1 MQVQIENIP
10 KALKQSPNFVL
21 WRKEKRDGR
30 ETKVPYQRNGRYA
43 KSDDPTTWTNYSA
56 AVSALINGRG
66 KYNGIGFCLSE
77 GTPIGIDLDHCR
89 CPAFPD
95 TEIIVPWAMDI
106 IKEVNSYTE
115 SSPSGKGIR
124 IFAYGGKL
132 PAYGRKKGLP
142 EYGGDNCRKDVVPA
156 FEIYESG
163 RYLTVTGNRIAGTPT
178 DIMSRPEAIAAVH
191 KRIFSDT
198 ATVQSKP
205 GFVQPV
211 ANMSVTD
218 TLEKAYRS
226 KNGERIRVLYN
237 GNYSDYPSQSE
248 ADLALC
254 SHLAF
259 LFDGDAIAID
269 AAFRE
274 SGLFRDKWDTKHHS
288 DGATYGEA
296 TIKKAIAGCAS
307 FYRDHQTRENKSADL
322 PTLSQ
327 PEAWPEPIS
336 LPNGL
341 SPVKPLESVMIPAP
355 LRGWLMDI
363 ADRMQIP
370 TDFST
375 AAAVVTLGS
384 IIGRGCGIYP
394 KRQDDWLVVPN
405 LWGAVVGRPSLMK
418 TPAVS
423 EAQRHLNRLEAEARD
438 DYQKAAYAF
447 KIDKE
452 VIKITRAA
460 IGEKI
465 KKAVKDGN
473 NIDYARSELAALQVD
488 EPERRRFQTQD
499 GTVEKIGELLNKNP
513 RGLLINRDELI
524 GWFRSLDREG
534 RENDRPFYLE
544 AWNGYRGYTYDR
556 IGRGTLDIPALS
568 VSIFGAITPGQ
579 LSHYVFQANRGG
591 NGDDGLLQRFQV
603 IVWPDAPAEWKNVD
617 RFPDTI
623 EKNRAWK
630 IFKVL
635 SGEIPGAVKKDGA
648 DIPALRFSPEGQE
661 IFDQWRHDLEIRL
674 RSDHGLHP
682 AMESHLT
689 KYRKLMPSLGLIFH
703 LVDVADGA
711 MPGLVSETAAI
722 MAVAWCEYLESHA
735 IRIYGAATMPGLDVA
750 REIIKHIRRGAIQD
764 GATVREI
771 WRHQWSKIPS
781 SEDVKMG
788 LEVLKEYEWLSL
800 EKITT
805 KGRASELVRLNPRIK
820 LL

>member
-296 TIKKAIAGCAS
+296 TIKKVIAGCAS
-307 FYRDHQTRENKSADL
+307 FYGDHQTQERETKETV
-322 PTLSQ
+322 P
-327 PEAWPEPIS
+327 PESWPEPLPLPDELPPVES
-336 LPNGL
+336 FDMDLLPNT
-341 SPVKPLESVMIPAP
+341 
-355 LRGWLMDI
+355 LRAWAADI
-363 ADRMQIP
+363 
-370 TDFST
+370 
-375 AAAVVTLGS
+375 V
-384 IIGRGCGIYP
+384 
-394 KRQDDWLVVPN
+394 
-405 LWGAVVGRPSLMK
+405 
-418 TPAVS
+418 
-423 EAQRHLNRLEAEARD
+423 E
-438 DYQKAAYAF
+438 
-447 KIDKE
+447 
-452 VIKITRAA
+452 
-460 IGEKI
+460 
-465 KKAVKDGN
+465 
-473 NIDYARSELAALQVD
+473 
-488 EPERRRFQTQD
+488 RFQC
-499 GTVEKIGELLNKNP
+499 P
-513 RGLLINRDELI
+513 
-524 GWFRSLDREG
+524 
-534 RENDRPFYLE
+534 
-544 AWNGYRGYTYDR
+544 
-556 IGRGTLDIPALS
+556 
-568 VSIFGAITPGQ
+568 
-579 LSHYVFQANRGG
+579 
-591 NGDDGLLQRFQV
+591 
-603 IVWPDAPAEWKNVD
+603 PDFV
-617 RFPDTI
+617 
-623 EKNRAWK
+623 
-630 IFKVL
+630 
-635 SGEIPGAVKKDGA
+635 G
-648 DIPALRFSPEGQE
+648 
-661 IFDQWRHDLEIRL
+661 
-674 RSDHGLHP
+674 
-682 AMESHLT
+682 
-689 KYRKLMPSLGLIFH
+689 
-703 LVDVADGA
+703 
-711 MPGLVSETAAI
+711 AAI
-722 MAVAWCEYLESHA
+722 MAALASVVGRKIA
-735 IRIYGAATMPGLDVA
+735 IRPQARTDWTAVPNNWVLLVGRPGVMKSPAMEAALAPLKRLAAQAGENFKIQKEEYQGTA
-750 REIIKHIRRGAIQD
+750 R
-764 GATVREI
+764 
-771 WRHQWSKIPS
+771 
-781 SEDVKMG
+781 
-788 LEVLKEYEWLSL
+788 LKRFSL
-800 EKITT
+800 KRQKKQPEQC
-805 KGRASELVRLNPRIK
+805 
-820 LL
+820 